1 MNRIIFIGLLL
12 LVVISPLPQGSNQ
25 EWSWSL
31 CALAI
36 ALLVCLWV
44 LANLRPKGEVSGW
57 PYPVLAGLFALAVVW
72 VLLQISSVTP
82 EAWQHP
88 LWSMTSQILSADISG
103 SVSLGPE
110 SSWVAL
116 MRLGSYVLVFFLTF
130 QLCRDR
136 SRANQAFAWMAFAG
150 FVYAVVGLF
159 YYWSDYFPSMIFGD
173 TVLAYDLRSTF
184 VNRNHFATWQGL
196 AVLCAMAH
204 FYQKQAKPQVMPYS
218 IPQDRESRAVD
229 FILKAWKPL
238 TGLLLMVTALVLTH
252 SRGGFVA
259 ALSGTLVLLYVLD
272 RRASSNKTLSR
283 LTVTAAVMVVSIAF
297 YLTSEVLL
305 DRIEHTD
312 LTSEERLVVYG
323 NINRAIADN
332 PLLGFGYGTFGDSF
346 RLYDTNESPF
356 HYDRA
361 HNTWLENTF
370 ELGIPAASMLF
381 LSFFGMVLVCWRAV
395 RLRHR
400 DWIYPATGVAA
411 SVLVGVHAFLDF
423 SLQIPAVAILYACI
437 MGVACAQSV
446 SSLKRI

>member
-1 MNRIIFIGLLL
+1 MNRIIFIGLMLI
-12 LVVISPLPQGSNQ
+12 VVISPLPQGSNQ

-36 ALLVCLWV
+36 ALLCIIWV
-44 LANLRPKGEVSGW
+44 LANLRSKGEVSGW
-57 PYPVLAGLFALAVVW
+57 PYPVLAVLFLLAVSW
-72 VLLQISSVTP
+72 VLLQISTATP

-88 LWSMTSQILSADISG
+88 LWNMTSQVLATNLPG

-110 SSWVAL
+110 GSWIAL
-116 MRLGSYVLVFFLTF
+116 MRLGSYVLVFILTF

-136 SRANQAFAWMAFAG
+136 RRANKAFAWMAFAG
-150 FVYAVVGLF
+150 FVYALVGLF

-173 TVLAYDLRSTF
+173 TVLANDLRSTF

-196 AVLCAMAH
+196 TMLCAMAY
-204 FYQKQAKPQVMPYS
+204 FYQKQVKPQVMPYS
-218 IPQDRESRAVD
+218 IPQNREARAVD

-238 TGLLLMVTALVLTH
+238 TALLLMVTALVLTH
-252 SRGGFVA
+252 SRGGFIA
-259 ALSGTLVLLYVLD
+259 AFSGTLVLLFVLD
-272 RRASSNKTLSR
+272 RRASSHKVLSR
-283 LTVTAAVMVVSIAF
+283 LTVGAAVIVVSIAF

-312 LTSEERLVVYG
+312 LTSEERLAVYG
-323 NINRAIADN
+323 NINRAIIDN

-346 RLYDTNESPF
+346 RLYDSNESPF

-370 ELGIPAASMLF
+370 ELGIHAASLLF
-381 LSFFGMVLVCWRAV
+381 LTFFGLVLVCWRGV
-395 RLRHR
+395 RQRHR

-411 SVLVGVHAFLDF
+411 
-423 SLQIPAVAILYACI
+423 
-437 MGVACAQSV
+437 
-446 SSLKRI
+446 